1 MIYGGRVRLRAIE
14 REDIPRFLRWLNDP
28 EVRRYLTMYRPLSRA
43 EEERWVESLEVVSH
57 LFAFTPAVS
66 PRS

>member
-14 REDIPRFLRWLNDP
+14 REDIPRFNDP